1 LTQNDDHEPPL
12 VEESKKPKNRWAALA
27 LELVVIF
34 VGITASFWVD
44 EWREKR
50 QDTETFNRIL
60 SQIYYDVHVDE
71 AVLIAQAAS
80 NNEALLY
87 TGDLVLRDKELPPAD
102 ELFRQLEIV
111 FSDVQP
117 SPSLGGY
124 SRLVNTPLAI
134 PVNDVQLSLD
144 EGFGLYLNNYNAL
157 VRKVE
162 ELRDVRASYWSNTGI
177 VSCPIGV
184 QEMPIDP
191 RVAGALDLEAQFA
204 PARAAVQDQEECL
217 PDPSNQQI
225 ALRAMRDPEFRLG
238 LRRVMQIR
246 ENMAMWLARLR
257 TRVESL
263 RAQLETSLPD
273 ITLPVE
279 TLGLVGSATPVGW
292 DVANALPMRRVG
304 THDWMLEVRLED
316 GEVKFAANGSY
327 TMDWGAPRPWV
338 ARGSYMGFEEGLIA
352 VDEFVSSGTARFKG
366 VNIPVKAGHYQVR
379 FNTQSGE
386 YSFEHLTE

>member
-71 AVLIAQAAS
+71 AVLIAQAAT

-87 TGDLVLRDKELPPAD
+87 AGGLVLRDEELPPAD
-102 ELFRQLEIV
+102 ELFRQLGIV
-111 FSDVQP
+111 FNEIQVP
-117 SPSLGGY
+117 PSLGGY
-124 SRLVNTPLAI
+124 SRLANTPLAI

-144 EGFGLYLNNYNAL
+144 EGFGLYVNNYAAL
-157 VRKVE
+157 AGKVD
-162 ELRDVRASYWSNTGI
+162 ELRNVRLSYWSSIGV
-177 VSCPIGV
+177 VSCPNNV
-184 QEMPIDP
+184 QEMPVDP
-191 RVAGALDLEAQFA
+191 ATVDALDLRGQLA
-204 PARAAVQDQEECL
+204 PARAAVQDRGECL
-217 PDPSNQQI
+217 PDASNQEI
-225 ALRAMRDPEFRLG
+225 ALRAMGDPEFRLE

-246 ENMAMWLARLR
+246 ESMAWWLARLR
-257 TRVESL
+257 TRVESI
-263 RAQLETSLPD
+263 RTQLQTFLPD
-273 ITLPVE
+273 IALPVE

-292 DVANALPMRRVG
+292 DVASALPMRRVG
-304 THDWMLEVRLED
+304 THDWMLDVRLED
-316 GEVKFAANGSY
+316 GDVKFAANGSY

-352 VDEFVSSGTARFKG
+352 VDEFVPSGTAQFKG
-366 VNIPVKAGHYQVR
+366 VNIPVKAGHYQVL